1 MSLTRMTDTR
11 RTVAVILAWQVAA
24 SVCYYS
30 VFAATGLIQS
40 GFSLS
45 KFSLGLVVS
54 TLTLGYTLFLF
65 PMGAAVDGLGE
76 KRVMTAGLVAL
87 AFGVLGV
94 TLASSFAFLLGAV
107 FALGA
112 AYATAMPSTNR
123 AIVEKVPNSKRN
135 LALGIKQVGVSAG
148 AGASALVV
156 TGLAARAG
164 VPWDAGFYV
173 AAGLAFLVT
182 AAFSQGYRDGSAG
195 TGALAIPDVRGLAD
209 NRAYVLLIVG
219 GVFLAATLFTM
230 TGYLVPYLTESIS
243 ISVGVAGLTLALV
256 QVMGSTGRIAFG
268 GLADRLPGESVRGSA
283 LIMVVLALCS
293 AALFFLLPL
302 ADARL
307 TAIAVFALL
316 GLSVL
321 GFTGLYH
328 ASVTMLVAPDEVG
341 AATAG
346 AQTALN
352 SGALVIPPLF
362 GYVADVNGYAAG
374 WRVLVV
380 FALVAALFFGGV
392 VRQTA

>member
-1 MSLTRMTDTR
+1 MSPTRMTEAR
-11 RTVAVILAWQVAA
+11 RTVGVILAWQVAA

-40 GFSLS
+40 GFGLS
-45 KFSLGLVVS
+45 KFSLGIVVS

-76 KRVMTAGLVAL
+76 KRVMIGGLVAL
-87 AFGVLGV
+87 ALGVIGV

-112 AYATAMPSTNR
+112 AYASAMPATNR
-123 AIVEKVPNSKRN
+123 AIVEGVPDSHRN
-135 LALGIKQVGVSAG
+135 LALGVKQVGVSAG

-182 AAFSQGYRDGSAG
+182 AAFSRGYPNEHDGSG
-195 TGALAIPDVRGLAD
+195 TISIPDVRGLAD
-209 NRAYVLLIVG
+209 NRAYVLLTVG
-219 GVFLAATLFTM
+219 GLFLAATLFTM
-230 TGYLVPYLTESIS
+230 TGYLVPYLTESVS

-256 QVMGSTGRIAFG
+256 QVMGSTGRVAFG
-268 GLADRLPGESVRGSA
+268 GLADRLPGDPVNASA

-293 AALFFLLPL
+293 AALFFVLPMM
-302 ADARL
+302 DARFA
-307 TAIAVFALL
+307 AIAVFALL

-328 ASVTMLVAPDEVG
+328 ASVTMLVAPSEVG

-362 GYVADVNGYAAG
+362 GYVADASGYAAG

-380 FALVAALFFGGV
+380 FALLAAVFFGGV
-392 VRQTA
+392 VKQTA